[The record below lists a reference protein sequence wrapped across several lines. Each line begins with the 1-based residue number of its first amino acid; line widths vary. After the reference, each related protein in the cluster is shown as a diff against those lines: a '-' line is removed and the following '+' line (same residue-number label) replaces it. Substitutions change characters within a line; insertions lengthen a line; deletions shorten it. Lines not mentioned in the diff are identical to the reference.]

1 MLSRKGNRALCKDK
15 RLEVWESF
23 EAERLFE
30 EAILMHF

>member
-1 MLSRKGNRALCKDK
+1 MNAIQKGEESKDK

>member
-1 MLSRKGNRALCKDK
+1 MLSRKGKRALCKDK

-30 EAILMHF
+30 AILMHF